1 MTVQNRPLDRDA
13 APTGP
18 GPLDRGTSSLG
29 TAGGPMPLGAARG
42 PMTAMLTSLHR
53 SRDAVTPAMR
63 DAVQRLDP
71 ASRVQASYHLGWID
85 ADGVPSDAGGGKA
98 VRPALALLSAEA
110 AGAPMQ
116 TGVPGAVAVELVHN
130 FSLLHDD
137 LMDGDLERR
146 HRRTVWAIW
155 GAPAAILAGDALLAL
170 AQEVLLESDSPH
182 AAQAARLLASTT
194 RELIR
199 GQVQD
204 LAFEQRDDVTLD
216 ECLDMAGGKTG
227 SLLSASAA
235 IGAVLAGAP
244 EATVG
249 ALSVFGAQVGL
260 AFQLVDDVL
269 GIWGDPA
276 VTGKPVFSDLRSRK
290 KSLPV
295 TYSVANCPEL
305 AAWLATPGEPDDAQL
320 RRGAELVE
328 AGGGREWALA
338 EARRRMAL
346 AEDALSA
353 VDIPS
358 RPREELIALGNFV
371 VDRDS

>member
-1 MTVQNRPLDRDA
+1 MTIMQA
-13 APTGP
+13 T
-18 GPLDRGTSSLG
+18 
-29 TAGGPMPLGAARG
+29 
-42 PMTAMLTSLHR
+42 LHR
-53 SRDAVTPAMR
+53 SRDVLAPALR
-63 DAVQRLDP
+63 GAIDRLDP
-71 ASRVQASYHLGWID
+71 TCHAQAAYHLGWCD
-85 ADGVPSDAGGGKA
+85 TDGRPVAAGGGKA

-110 AGAPMQ
+110 AGAPVEV
-116 TGVPGAVAVELVHN
+116 GLPGAVAVELVHN

-137 LMDGDLERR
+137 LMDGDIERR

-155 GAPAAILAGDALLAL
+155 GAPAAILTGDAMLAL
-170 AQEVLLESDSPH
+170 AQEVLLEADSPH
-182 AAQAARLLASTT
+182 AAAAARLLAATT

-199 GQVQD
+199 GQVED
-204 LAFEQRDDVTLD
+204 LSFEQRTDVTLA

-244 EATVG
+244 QDTVG
-249 ALSVFGAQVGL
+249 ALRVFGAQVGL

-295 TYSVANCPEL
+295 SYALAADPGREL
-305 AAWLATPGEPDDAQL
+305 AGWLDGGDADPDEAGL
-320 RRGAELVE
+320 RRVADLI
-328 AGGGREWALA
+328 AAAGGREWALA

-346 AEDALSA
+346 AEGALDT
-353 VDIPS
+353 VDIPEV
-358 RPREELIALGNFV
+358 PRTELVALGRFL
-371 VDRDS
+371 VDRQS